1 MGVRWPPIVTTSRTG
16 AFPDVAFAGRPP
28 TLADV
33 SETPTC
39 PRHPD
44 VETRLSCSACGE
56 LICPSCGREAAVGYK
71 CPDCARQDGITTR
84 PREGSSTS
92 PLSRWLSSWSPGT
105 DDDAPA
111 SRPADAGDGLPL
123 ALGARATVVAAA
135 AAVAAGLLIGPVLA
149 QGAFFLISAGVLGW
163 VVARAVYWATEERNS
178 PYVRALAMTAAG
190 VMVLVGQVSASTG
203 PDTVRELA
211 LLAYPAALYG
221 GWIVVRQR

>member
-1 MGVRWPPIVTTSRTG
+1 MAI
-16 AFPDVAFAGRPP
+16 A
-28 TLADV
+28 TLPDV
-33 SETPTC
+33 SEIPTC

-71 CPDCARQDGITTR
+71 CPDCARQDGATTQ
-84 PREGSSTS
+84 PRAGTSSS
-92 PLSRWLSSWSPGT
+92 PLRKWVESWSN
-105 DDDAPA
+105 DDGERSPKPPPA
-111 SRPADAGDGLPL
+111 GSADGQLPL
-123 ALGARATVVAAA
+123 ALGARATMVAAG
-135 AAVAAGLLIGPVLA
+135 AAVLAGLLIGPVLA

-163 VVARAVYWATEERNS
+163 VVARSVYWATEERNS

-190 VMVLVGQVSASTG
+190 VMVLIGQVSASSG

>member
-1 MGVRWPPIVTTSRTG
+1 
-16 AFPDVAFAGRPP
+16 
-28 TLADV
+28 
-33 SETPTC
+33 
-39 PRHPD
+39 
-44 VETRLSCSACGE
+44 
-56 LICPSCGREAAVGYK
+56 VGYK
-71 CPDCARQDGITTR
+71 CPDCARQDGVTTR

-92 PLSRWLSSWSPGT
+92 PLSRWLTSWSQGS
-105 DDDAPA
+105 DDDAARNAPP
-111 SRPADAGDGLPL
+111 SRPIDAGGGLPL

-135 AAVAAGLLIGPVLA
+135 AAIAAGLLIGPVLA

-178 PYVRALAMTAAG
+178 PYVRALALTAAG
-190 VMVLVGQVSASTG
+190 VMVLVGQVSASSG